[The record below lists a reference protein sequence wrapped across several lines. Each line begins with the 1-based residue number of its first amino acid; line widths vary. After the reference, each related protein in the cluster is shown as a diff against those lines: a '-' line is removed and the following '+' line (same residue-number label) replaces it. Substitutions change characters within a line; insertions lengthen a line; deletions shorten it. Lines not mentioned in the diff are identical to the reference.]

1 MKYLNKGVIT
11 LLSLI
16 LATIFLWIFSLMI
29 SLFNYEIKSYKEE
42 EKFFSKMEKLENIES
57 LAEYELF
64 LADIEINSGKYKDL
78 IEYFEDSVPFW
89 MIKKESS
96 ETNYRKE
103 SIILNDILIL
113 KDELY
118 LLKNRENSL
127 KVYLKKSENIDG
139 KNIVYKVIIVY
150 KYEKGEMDIKKF
162 KKREIL
168 EIEVEEL

>member
-1 MKYLNKGVIT
+1 MKCLNKGVIT

-16 LATIFLWIFSLMI
+16 LATTFLWIFSLMI

-42 EKFFSKMEKLENIES
+42 KKFSSKMEKLENIES

-78 IEYFEDSVPFW
+78 IEYFEDPFPFW
-89 MIKKESS
+89 MIKKERS
-96 ETNYRKE
+96 ETNYKKE

-127 KVYLKKSENIDG
+127 KVYLEKNENIDG

-150 KYEKGEMDIKKF
+150 KYEKGEIDIKKF
-162 KKREIL
+162 KNREIL